1 MGGECEVFKVA
12 GKRRAE
18 SGRHV
23 RHVIHA
29 SRADHY
35 TGSVSLEIKLG
46 GCHGG
51 ITTLLP
57 FVTVLVAES
66 GLVCCHG
73 LPDLVRVEPK
83 IPWEIERGNSP
94 GCDWPRRTLTNAA
107 APQHGRD
114 RGLWGILIG
123 PLFSRI
129 GRVVERL
136 AANLMFQEFLLLL
149 ASYFRVL
156 S

>member
-1 MGGECEVFKVA
+1 MVIRIAALRSKGPLWGKCEVFKAA

-35 TGSVSLEIKLG
+35 TGSVSFEMNLG
-46 GCHGG
+46 GCDGG

-66 GLVCCHG
+66 GLACFHG
-73 LPDLVRVEPK
+73 LPYLVRVEPK
-83 IPWEIERGNSP
+83 YPGKLRGATVRAVIGGWEHL
-94 GCDWPRRTLTNAA
+94 RTLPPHSTV
-107 APQHGRD
+107 
-114 RGLWGILIG
+114 WIG
-123 PLFSRI
+123 VF
-129 GRVVERL
+129 GG
-136 AANLMFQEFLLLL
+136 
-149 ASYFRVL
+149 Y
-156 S
+156 